1 MISYKESWIERQEE
15 NRMKRQELIAESS
28 LMPAKDLQILL

>member
-15 NRMKRQELIAESS
+15 NRMKRQALIAESS
-28 LMPAKDLQILL
+28 LMTAKDLQILL